1 MTTVKVE
8 APEEHQ
14 GKPVMEMTEAERSA
28 NEAFSPIVCSL
39 YLTACFLLMIA
50 VWLYPRGPFLT
61 AIVTPFASEIAII
74 RLLADSD
81 AQIISQGRFGW
92 SVNLYSEQPDFA
104 RNLISSGASFVIR
117 NYAPATC
124 MQEPVS

>member
-8 APEEHQ
+8 APEQQQ
-14 GKPVMEMTEAERSA
+14 GKPVMVMTEVERSA
-28 NEAFSPIVCSL
+28 NEAFSPLVCSL
-39 YLTACFLLMIA
+39 YLAACFLLILA
-50 VWLYPRGPFLT
+50 IWLYPRGPFLT
-61 AIVTPFASEIAII
+61 AIVSPFASEIATI
-74 RLLADSD
+74 RLVVDSD

>member
-1 MTTVKVE
+1 MTNVKHE
-8 APEEHQ
+8 ALKRAPNEAVTAKS
-14 GKPVMEMTEAERSA
+14 GAERSA
-28 NEAFSPIVCSL
+28 AEAFNPLLCSL
-39 YLTACFLLMIA
+39 YLAVCLFLILA

-61 AIVTPFASEIAII
+61 AFTNPFSSELSAIA
-74 RLLADSD
+74 LAINSD

-92 SVNLYSEQPDFA
+92 SVNLYSEQTDFA